1 MHKFNISVERANL
14 HLIYKLLLKFGYLM
28 YFSGKENRI
37 QDCDESKCGMQD
49 FPEKGMGMEG
59 DMGICSVVVLMFFTA
74 VMW

>member
-1 MHKFNISVERANL
+1 
-14 HLIYKLLLKFGYLM
+14 M

-59 DMGICSVVVLMFFTA
+59 DMGICSVAVLMIFTA
-74 VMW
+74 VMR